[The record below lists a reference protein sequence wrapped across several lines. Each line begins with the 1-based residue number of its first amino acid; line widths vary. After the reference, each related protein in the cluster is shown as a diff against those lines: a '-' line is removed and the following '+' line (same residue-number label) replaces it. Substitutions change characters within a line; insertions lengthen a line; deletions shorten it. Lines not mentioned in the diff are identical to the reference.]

1 MKHGEWATKDPLLI
15 FGFFE
20 KEDKKMKKN
29 AKGVVGAVRVIAEPL
44 AEELGYVL
52 WDVEYVK
59 IGADMYLRITID
71 SEEGITIDD
80 CEKMHRAIDPL
91 LDEADLIDKAYM
103 LEVSSPGIER
113 DLRREDHYEWA
124 VGETV
129 EIKLYAPVNGTKTV
143 KGELAGFDSTTLT
156 VSVKGNEVSLDRKN
170 VSKAKTVFDFGSN
183 K

>member
-1 MKHGEWATKDPLLI
+1 MEQKHTER
-15 FGFFE
+15 
-20 KEDKKMKKN
+20 
-29 AKGVVGAVRVIAEPL
+29 KGSIADQVEALVTPV
-44 AEELGYVL
+44 AEELGLYI
-52 WDVEYVK
+52 WDVEFAK
-59 IGADMYLRITID
+59 RGPDNYLTVTID
-71 SEEGITIDD
+71 SDEGIDIED